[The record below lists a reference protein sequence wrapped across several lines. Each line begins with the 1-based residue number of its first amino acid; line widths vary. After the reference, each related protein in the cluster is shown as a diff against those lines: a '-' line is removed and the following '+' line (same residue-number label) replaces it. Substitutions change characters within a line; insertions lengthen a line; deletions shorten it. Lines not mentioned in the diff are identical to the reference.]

1 MKITA
6 PTQMAIPT
14 AIFKV
19 KGSPNRAVPIRIAVS
34 GSKTPRIEVFVGP
47 MYREEIANARS
58 EIIVGTIANPTRFP
72 QSAAVQ
78 IPSSMTYG
86 DRVTPGQLSVR
97 KGQAGRPSLLKRL
110 QTGLAPQ
117 P

>member
-6 PTQMAIPT
+6 PTQVAIPT
-14 AIFKV
+14 AIFIV

-58 EIIVGTIANPTRFP
+58 EIIVGTIASPTRFP
-72 QSAAVQ
+72 CLPRYRFLPAWL
-78 IPSSMTYG
+78 
-86 DRVTPGQLSVR
+86 PGIV
-97 KGQAGRPSLLKRL
+97 
-110 QTGLAPQ
+110 
-117 P
+117 

>member
-6 PTQMAIPT
+6 PTQVAIPT
-14 AIFKV
+14 AIFIV

-34 GSKTPRIEVFVGP
+34 GSKTPRIEVFVRP
-47 MYREEIANARS
+47 MYREEIAN
-58 EIIVGTIANPTRFP
+58 PTRFH

-78 IPSSMTYG
+78 IPSSMTSG
-86 DRVTPGQLSVR
+86 DHVMPGQLSVR